1 MRVTKHKELLTKVL
15 NLRSLFINTATTDLE
30 QQAKIVKSFKAKA
43 NAQRTPV
50 EKLAD
55 WATNW
60 FGSISF
66 LTVNVVLFTAW
77 VLINTGQIETILQFD
92 PFPFILLT
100 TIVSLEAII
109 LAIFVLISQ
118 NRAARIDDLREE
130 IGLQLDIIM
139 EKEITK
145 VMKLLARLLEA
156 GGIDINE
163 DPELKKMLRPT
174 SPTEI
179 QKKLEKEIR

>member
-1 MRVTKHKELLTKVL
+1 MKVTKHKELLTKVL

-43 NAQRTPV
+43 NAQRSPI

-60 FGSISF
+60 FGSMSF

-77 VLINTGQIETILQFD
+77 VLINTGQIETIPPFD

-130 IGLQLDIIM
+130 IGLQLNIIM
-139 EKEITK
+139 EKEVTK
-145 VMKLLARLLEA
+145 IIKLLAKVLEE
-156 GGIDINE
+156 GGYNIAD

-174 SPTEI
+174 NPSEI
-179 QKKLEKEIR
+179 QKRLEREIK